1 VEKVLE
7 RREGAGEKRR
17 GEERK
22 GEQGSEVKRREKE
35 RNRGYR

>member
-1 VEKVLE
+1 VLE
-7 RREGAGEKRR
+7 RREG